1 MSKTKR
7 PELIEPSDLA
17 MIVKDVGGI
26 SAAAVLAD
34 VSAKSMSRYVR
45 GERRIPKR
53 ALDELMSWWK
63 LDDASKQK

>member
-17 MIVKDVGGI
+17 IIVKDVGGI

-34 VSAKSMSRYVR
+34 VNRSTMSNYVR
-45 GERRIPKR
+45 GRTRIPKR

-63 LDDASKQK
+63 LDDDSKQK